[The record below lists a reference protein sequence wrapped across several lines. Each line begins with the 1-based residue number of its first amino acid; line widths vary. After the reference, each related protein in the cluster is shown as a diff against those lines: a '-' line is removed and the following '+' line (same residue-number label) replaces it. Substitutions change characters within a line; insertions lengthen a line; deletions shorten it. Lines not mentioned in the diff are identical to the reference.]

1 MEKTKKQEQTS
12 THKIGIYLWIWG
24 LLFVL
29 SFFSYM
35 VDWYQFQGMLRW
47 SLILFFMFLKAGLI
61 MAFFMHLYWERY
73 ALVNVLLWPMTA
85 IACFIFLMV
94 AEFEYTV
101 FTRLFYFVT
110 GGVQIMDGYT
120 ILAGFLIFYLLFIYL
135 TWFGFSVKVE
145 NEKEEQT
152 SEIKIN
158 PYDNLPLSRR
168 LIDKK
173 NSKVGIFDLGNHILI
188 IGVILLVVF
197 VSLNVD

>member
-1 MEKTKKQEQTS
+1 MDKTKKQEQTS

-101 FTRLFYFVT
+101 FTRFFYFV
-110 GGVQIMDGYT
+110 
-120 ILAGFLIFYLLFIYL
+120 
-135 TWFGFSVKVE
+135 WFG
-145 NEKEEQT
+145 T
-152 SEIKIN
+152 SLKIESDKDKKDDIKIN
-158 PYDNLPLSRR
+158 PYDQLPVHRK

-173 NSKVGIFDLGNHILI
+173 NKINDHLSIP
-188 IGVILLVVF
+188 
-197 VSLNVD
+197 